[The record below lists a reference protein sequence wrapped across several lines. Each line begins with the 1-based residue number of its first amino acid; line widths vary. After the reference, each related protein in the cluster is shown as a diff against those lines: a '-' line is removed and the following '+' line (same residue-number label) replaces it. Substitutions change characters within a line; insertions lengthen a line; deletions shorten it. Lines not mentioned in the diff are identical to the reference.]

1 MASSRACGIVA
12 FDLAEAESVSRGAK
26 VVGSVRNQCERVMKY
41 RRRDCGKR
49 MRRKCLVKTRKIE
62 VRLGE
67 ANFDQVRA
75 QVRWDLEKT
84 AAQLSQPTS
93 LLTV

>member
-1 MASSRACGIVA
+1 
-12 FDLAEAESVSRGAK
+12 
-26 VVGSVRNQCERVMKY
+26 
-41 RRRDCGKR
+41 
-49 MRRKCLVKTRKIE
+49 VKTRRRIE